1 MLSENIMWVVFLL
14 LISTISTIIFCYI
27 SLEIEKPVKELKRN
41 IISAVITILL
51 VQILGIIDRNK
62 YTIWLLLL
70 LQIIVMSEYVRY
82 NCEISFKRAFCLAFL
97 YSIFELFLQITVQC
111 FYIGFIELSE
121 MTKNTTYNLQ
131 TGVVSLSIMIFV
143 ASLIKLKNRVE
154 RLEIDMDSYQV
165 LFIPFMV
172 TIINIIVIS
181 TFVMKMD
188 NYGYFEFTA
197 IFVLCMALSVSNIY
211 TVDKLIKIISK
222 GIKSDYDNK
231 IIIEKMDSQYKYY
244 NSLKESNER
253 AKKIYHDINNHLMC
267 IKNLENSEQEEYIDE
282 LYKSIEENSKSPQ
295 TGNMILDVII
305 SEKRSACRKKGIN
318 FKCDIDFSRGEFV
331 DMMDVCSI
339 FSNILDNAI
348 EACDKTEENR
358 YINIKG
364 KNVGNYIVLKC
375 INSKSNDIKIDSNGK
390 IETDKS
396 DRDNHGLGMESI
408 RKSVEK
414 YDGNMEIYYDEK
426 EFKVVV
432 YIPIDS

>member
-1 MLSENIMWVVFLL
+1 MLENLNTWDGISIAISLIDISIFFYIVSKLEKPSKDKKTVIAISLFYIVFFGILPVDFDLWLGFVVQIILMSIYILLCYKTSIKRALFVSASYTVFEILVFLAVMGVYAGFL
-14 LISTISTIIFCYI
+14 G
-27 SLEIEKPVKELKRN
+27 EAAIEN
-41 IISAVITILL
+41 
-51 VQILGIIDRNK
+51 LGGYNA
-62 YTIWLLLL
+62 YTLH
-70 LQIIVMSEYVRY
+70 
-82 NCEISFKRAFCLAFL
+82 ISFIVL
-97 YSIFELFLQITVQC
+97 TV
-111 FYIGFIELSE
+111 
-121 MTKNTTYNLQ
+121 M
-131 TGVVSLSIMIFV
+131 VFV
-143 ASLIKLKNRVE
+143 ASLVKLKDRFE
-154 RLEIDMDSYQV
+154 KLEIDIDSYQI
-165 LFIPFMV
+165 LFIPIMMNF
-172 TIINIIVIS
+172 IIISIVSAFILGL
-181 TFVMKMD
+181 D
-188 NYGYFEFTA
+188 EYNYNMFIF
-197 IFVLCMALSVSNIY
+197 IFVFYMLTVLSNIY
-211 TVDKLIKIISK
+211 VINKLIGIIKK

-231 IIIEKMDSQYKYY
+231 IILEKMDSQYKYY
-244 NSLKESNER
+244 NSVKESNER

-267 IKNLENSEQEEYIDE
+267 IKNLEDSEQEEYIDE

-318 FKCDIDFSRGEFV
+318 FKCDIDFSRGEFM

-348 EACDKTEENR
+348 EACDKIEEKR

-396 DRDNHGLGMESI
+396 DKDNHGLGMESI